1 LLGNGDFTPSSLPVT
16 SGVMLTVDENSAI
29 QCILEDMNI
38 PQLNL
43 VDDSTSL

>member
-1 LLGNGDFTPSSLPVT
+1 
-16 SGVMLTVDENSAI
+16 MLTVDENSAI

-38 PQLNL
+38 PQLKL